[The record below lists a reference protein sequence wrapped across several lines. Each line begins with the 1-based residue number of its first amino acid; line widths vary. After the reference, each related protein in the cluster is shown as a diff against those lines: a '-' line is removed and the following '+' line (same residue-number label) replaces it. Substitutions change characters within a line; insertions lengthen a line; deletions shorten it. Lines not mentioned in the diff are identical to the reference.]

1 MLACNGFIGI
11 LISLIEICKLLVLNN
26 VVKLI
31 DITHIRASQVAQ
43 Q

>member
-11 LISLIEICKLLVLNN
+11 LISLIEICKLLVLSN
-26 VVKLI
+26 VVTLI
-31 DITHIRASQVAQ
+31 GITHLRAPQVAQ